1 VRSITGHD
9 LREEEGTCGD
19 LLRVR
24 GLRGLGAESIGG
36 EDYSAEFAALSPEG
50 APGFPSATNIE
61 YCPVC
66 QGRRGPC
73 ICSRAD

>member
-1 VRSITGHD
+1 MRRPVAARSVAPSGS
-9 LREEEGTCGD
+9 R
-19 LLRVR
+19 R
-24 GLRGLGAESIGG
+24 AESIGG